1 MTYDN
6 QVVTKIT
13 GYKIEKWHWL
23 YMPISEQYLIQYKK
37 YITCEDISSFKA
49 SKFACHQDV
58 AVIKN
63 FVKGINTDYENN

>member
-1 MTYDN
+1 
-6 QVVTKIT
+6 
-13 GYKIEKWHWL
+13 
-23 YMPISEQYLIQYKK
+23 MPISEQYLIQHKK
-37 YITCEDISSFKA
+37 FIICEDISSLKG